1 MFDAIHSG
9 ILAKLETK
17 SKNSKTVQ
25 LMALKFEQIGEEQGF
40 LQPFGDLP
48 GFEQVPGLFRTP
60 IPWRGVALDTPYV
73 VDVTLNNPEAPDR
86 PLLAFRAI
94 LRTVKVSKA
103 WKHGADVF
111 TYVVTL
117 EKDLDPTIDKDL
129 AHFVNVKTRNARTD
143 KMELVLW
150 PWEFEAIESVA
161 ASVNTSEG
169 EDGDPGE

>member
-1 MFDAIHSG
+1 MFDSIHSG

-25 LMALKFEQIGEEQGF
+25 LLALKFEAIGEKQGF
-40 LQPFGDLP
+40 LSDLSELP

-60 IPWRGVALDTPYV
+60 IPWRTVALETPYV
-73 VDVTLNNPEAPDR
+73 VDVTLHNPESPDR
-86 PLLAFRAI
+86 PLLAFRAT
-94 LRTVKVSKA
+94 LRAVKVSKV

-111 TYVVTL
+111 TYVVAL

-129 AHFVNVKTRNARTD
+129 AHFVNVKARNARTD

-150 PWEFEAIESVA
+150 PWKFEAIESVA
-161 ASVNTSEG
+161 MSANTSEG
-169 EDGDPGE
+169 DDAGE